1 MDFDL
6 SDEQR
11 LLQETVAQF
20 IENECPMSRLRELF
34 DDEVGFD
41 PVLWKGLAELGLAGI
56 HLPGEYGGS
65 ELEILDLAVVAE
77 TLGAAAA
84 PVPFLGHALAT
95 EAIASAGSEEQKS
108 RMLPSLVSGEHLASV
123 ALAEGDGVWLP
134 DQWTLSVSKVAP
146 DGATGTLSGHKEI
159 VEFGEQADYFVVGLA
174 GGKLGV
180 VDRNDAGVE
189 IQRVEAAD
197 RTRRI
202 ARVSFD
208 EAPVEVL
215 AESGPAAAGRVRD
228 VGLVLIAADAFGGAR
243 KLVDMSVEYAKNR
256 EQFGVTIGHFQ
267 ALKHQ
272 LANMAIE
279 IEPARA
285 LYWYA
290 AHALDHVPE
299 DAERTA
305 ALAKSHLCNRYS
317 QIARDATE
325 AHGGIGYT
333 WEGDTQIWFKRAMFD
348 RVFLGTPR
356 MHQDRAADLAGW

>member
-1 MDFDL
+1 MEFDL

-20 IENECPMSRLRELF
+20 IENECPPSRLRELF

-41 PVLWKGLAELGLAGI
+41 PVLWKGLAALGLAGI

-77 TLGAAAA
+77 TLGSLAA
-84 PVPFLGHALAT
+84 PVPFLSHSLGSLAIALAGN
-95 EAIASAGSEEQKS
+95 ADQKK
-108 RMLPSLVSGEHLASV
+108 RWLPGLASGELLATV
-123 ALAEGDGVWLP
+123 AFAEEGGVWLP
-134 DQWTLSVSKVAP
+134 DQWTL
-146 DGATGTLSGHKEI
+146 TGDETITGSKEI
-159 VEFGEQADYFVVGLA
+159 VEFGEHADLFVVGLA
-174 GGKLGV
+174 GGQLGV
-180 VDRNDAGVE
+180 VERDASGVE
-189 IQRVEAAD
+189 VQRVEGAD

-202 ARVSFD
+202 ARVHFD
-208 EAPVEVL
+208 STPIERLEAG
-215 AESGPAAAGRVRD
+215 GPAAADRVRD
-228 VGLVLIAADAFGGAR
+228 AGLVLLAAGAFGGASR
-243 KLVDMSVEYAKNR
+243 LVGRSVEYGKNR

-272 LANMAIE
+272 LANMAVE
-279 IEPARA
+279 IEPSRA

-290 AHALDHVPE
+290 AHALDHVPSE
-299 DAERTA
+299 AERSA
-305 ALAKSHLCNRYS
+305 ALAKSHITERY
-317 QIARDATE
+317 QQVARDATE

-356 MHQDRAADLAGW
+356 LHQDRAADLAGWS

>member
-11 LLQETVAQF
+11 LLQETVQQF
-20 IENECPMSRLRELF
+20 LENECPMARLRELF
-34 DDEVGFD
+34 DDETGYD
-41 PVLWKGLAELGLAGI
+41 AVLWKGLAELGLAGI

-65 ELEILDLAVVAE
+65 ELEILDLAVVSE
-77 TLGAAAA
+77 TLGALAA
-84 PVPFLGHALAT
+84 PVPFLSHSLAT
-95 EAIASAGSEEQKS
+95 EAIVAGGSEAQQA
-108 RMLPSLVSGEHLASV
+108 RLLPDCASGERLATV
-123 ALAEGDGVWLP
+123 AFAEEGGIWLP
-134 DQWTLSVSKVAP
+134 EQWTLDVLEGTVS
-146 DGATGTLSGHKEI
+146 GTKEI
-159 VEFGEQADYFVVGLA
+159 VEFGEQADAFVVGLA
-174 GGKLGV
+174 GGRLGV
-180 VDRNDAGVE
+180 VERSASGVE
-189 IQRVEAAD
+189 IQRVEGAD

-208 EAPVEVL
+208 ASPIEVL
-215 AESGPAAAGRVRD
+215 ERSGPESAARVVD
-228 VGLVLIAADAFGGAR
+228 VGLVLLAADAFGGAR
-243 KLVDMSVEYAKNR
+243 RLVDMSVEYAKSR

-290 AHALDHVPE
+290 AHAVDHVAD
-299 DAERTA
+299 DATRTA
-305 ALAKSHLCNRYS
+305 AIAKSHVCDRYS

-356 MHQDRAADLAGW
+356 VHQDRAAELAGW

>member
-6 SDEQR
+6 TEEQQ

-20 IENECPMSRLRELF
+20 IENECPLARLRELY

-41 PVLWKGLAELGLAGI
+41 SVLWKGLAELGVAGI
-56 HLPGEYGGS
+56 TLPGEYGGS

-77 TLGAAAA
+77 TLGSLAA
-84 PVPFLGHALAT
+84 PVPFLSHSLAGL
-95 EAIASAGSEEQKS
+95 AIASAGSADQKS
-108 RMLPSLVSGEHLASV
+108 RWLPGIAGGETLATV
-123 ALAEGDGVWLP
+123 ALAEGGGGWMP
-134 DQWTLSVSKVAP
+134 DQWTIESAATIS
-146 DGATGTLSGHKEI
+146 GAKEI
-159 VEFGEQADYFVVGLA
+159 VEFGEHADLFIVGLA
-174 GGKLGV
+174 GGRLGV
-180 VDRNDAGVE
+180 VERNATGVE
-189 IQRVEAAD
+189 IQRVESAD

-202 ARVSFD
+202 ARVAFD
-208 EAPVEVL
+208 STPVEL
-215 AESGPAAAGRVRD
+215 LEEGGDAAVARLCD
-228 VGLVLIAADAFGGAR
+228 IGLVLVSADAFGGAS

-272 LANMAIE
+272 LANMAVE
-279 IEPARA
+279 IEPTRA

-290 AHALDHVPE
+290 AHALDHIP
-299 DAERTA
+299 AEAPRTA
-305 ALAKSHLCNRYS
+305 AIAKSHITDRYQ

-356 MHQDRAADLAGW
+356 LHRNRAADMAGW

>member
-11 LLQETVAQF
+11 LLQETVQQF
-20 IENECPMSRLRELF
+20 IENECPMARLRELF
-34 DDEVGFD
+34 DDEVGYD

-65 ELEILDLAVVAE
+65 ELDILDLAVVGE
-77 TLGAAAA
+77 TLGSLAV
-84 PVPFLGHALAT
+84 PVPFLSHSLAT
-95 EAIASAGSEEQKS
+95 EAIAKAGSDDQRS
-108 RMLPSLVSGEHLASV
+108 RMLPSLASGEHLATV
-123 ALAEGDGVWLP
+123 AFAEEGGSWLP
-134 DQWTLSVSKVAP
+134 EQWRLAAP
-146 DGATGTLSGHKEI
+146 PGTTGTISGAKGI
-159 VEFGEQADYFVVGLA
+159 VEFGEHADYFVVGLA

-180 VDRNDAGVE
+180 VDRNASGIEV
-189 IQRVEAAD
+189 QRIEGAD

-202 ARVSFD
+202 ARIAFD
-208 EAPVEVL
+208 NTEVEIL
-215 AESGPAAAGRVRD
+215 ENSNLETAGRVRD
-228 VGLVLIAADAFGGAR
+228 VGLVLLSADSFGGAR

-267 ALKHQ
+267 GLKHQ

-279 IEPARA
+279 IESARS

-290 AHALDHVPE
+290 AHALDHVPA
-299 DAERTA
+299 DAVRMA
-305 ALAKSHLCNRYS
+305 AIAKSHLCDRYS
-317 QIARDATE
+317 QISRDATE

-333 WEGDTQIWFKRAMFD
+333 WEGDTQIWFKRALFN

-356 MHQDRAADLAGW
+356 MHKDRAADLAGW

>member
-20 IENECPMSRLRELF
+20 MDNECPPARLRELY

-77 TLGAAAA
+77 TLGSLAA
-84 PVPFLGHALAT
+84 PVPFLSHS
-95 EAIASAGSEEQKS
+95 IASLAISLAGSAEQKS
-108 RMLPSLVSGEHLASV
+108 RWLPGLASGETLATV
-123 ALAEGDGVWLP
+123 ALAEEGGGWMSDE
-134 DQWTLSVSKVAP
+134 WTIQA
-146 DGATGTLSGHKEI
+146 GAAITGAKEI
-159 VEFGEQADYFVVGLA
+159 VEFGEHVDLFVVGLA
-174 GGKLGV
+174 GGRFGV
-180 VDRNDAGVE
+180 VERNATGVE
-189 IQRVEAAD
+189 IQRVESAD

-208 EAPVEVL
+208 GTPIDLLEEGGAEAIE
-215 AESGPAAAGRVRD
+215 RVRD
-228 VGLVLIAADAFGGAR
+228 VGLVLISADAFGGAS

-267 ALKHQ
+267 GLKHQ
-272 LANMAIE
+272 LANMAVE
-279 IEPARA
+279 IEPTRA

-290 AHALDHVPE
+290 AHALDHVPDE
-299 DAERTA
+299 SARSA
-305 ALAKSHLCNRYS
+305 AIAKSHITERF
-317 QIARDATE
+317 QQVARDATE

-356 MHQDRAADLAGW
+356 VHQDRAADLAGW

>member
-20 IENECPMSRLRELF
+20 MDNECPLARLRELY

-77 TLGAAAA
+77 TLGSLAA
-84 PVPFLGHALAT
+84 PVPFLSHSLASL
-95 EAIASAGSEEQKS
+95 AISLAGSEEQKS
-108 RMLPSLVSGEHLASV
+108 RWLPGLASGETLATV
-123 ALAEGDGVWLP
+123 ALAEEGGGWMP
-134 DQWTLSVSKVAP
+134 DEWTVES
-146 DGATGTLSGHKEI
+146 GASITGAKEI
-159 VEFGEQADYFVVGLA
+159 VEFGEHADLFVVGLA
-174 GGKLGV
+174 GGRFGV
-180 VDRNDAGVE
+180 VERNATGVE
-189 IQRVEAAD
+189 VQRIESAD

-208 EAPVEVL
+208 GTPIDLLEEGGTEA
-215 AESGPAAAGRVRD
+215 AERVRD
-228 VGLVLIAADAFGGAR
+228 VGLVLISADAFGGAA

-267 ALKHQ
+267 GLKHQ
-272 LANMAIE
+272 LANMAVE
-279 IEPARA
+279 IEPTRA

-290 AHALDHVPE
+290 AHALDHVPDE
-299 DAERTA
+299 SARCA
-305 ALAKSHLCNRYS
+305 AIAKSHITERY
-317 QIARDATE
+317 QQVARDATE

-356 MHQDRAADLAGW
+356 VHQNRAADLAGW